1 MKNLMGKKCCR
12 WEEMQCLCIT
22 RLISPPF
29 LFVEHMKA
37 HEWIWALWRVVYV
50 CQGRAP
56 YVWVK
61 YVLMLESHV
70 LPDSMVTNPP
80 FFANISTLVSS
91 GRDYTGLDNLP
102 EADMH
107 SFIKNPN
114 GIAHSALI
122 QPKCTNYN
130 TTTGVYCC
138 KNVCKI
144 IYMTWLLWQ
153 DCCVM
158 CSVFT

>member
-1 MKNLMGKKCCR
+1 MIQVALSVTVCPHDVAMCAVVRAHRISCQLNSPYFAVHSSWVHRDEEPYGKKCCR

-80 FFANISTLVSS
+80 FFANISTLS
-91 GRDYTGLDNLP
+91 GFIRQGLHRIRQP
-102 EADMH
+102 PRSWHA
-107 SFIKNPN
+107 FI
-114 GIAHSALI
+114 H
-122 QPKCTNYN
+122 
-130 TTTGVYCC
+130 
-138 KNVCKI
+138 
-144 IYMTWLLWQ
+144 
-153 DCCVM
+153 
-158 CSVFT
+158 